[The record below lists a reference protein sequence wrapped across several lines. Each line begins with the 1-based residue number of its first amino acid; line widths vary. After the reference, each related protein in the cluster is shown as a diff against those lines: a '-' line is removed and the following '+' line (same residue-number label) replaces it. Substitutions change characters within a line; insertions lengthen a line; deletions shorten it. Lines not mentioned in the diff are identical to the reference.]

1 MRKYESIIIFR
12 PEQSDAQIK
21 SELKK
26 FETILQ
32 GKGVSAANIDHW
44 GKRDIAY
51 TVKKSKTGKFVC
63 LKYETDD
70 HSAVE
75 ALTTMLRISDS
86 VLKYQSYKIN
96 EKMRKFKGNPNR
108 TQRFEEVVE
117 DYNDVMEV
125 DY

>member
-12 PEQSDAQIK
+12 PEQSDAQVK
-21 SELKK
+21 TEMKR
-26 FETILQ
+26 FEGILQ
-32 GKGVSAANIDHW
+32 GKGVKTPNVDVW

-51 TVKKSKTGKFVC
+51 VVKKSKTGKFVC
-63 LKYETDD
+63 LRYETDD

-75 ALTTMLRISDS
+75 ALTSILRISDS
-86 VLKYQSYKIN
+86 VLKYQSYRIN
-96 EKMRKFKGNPNR
+96 EKVRKFKGNPKR